1 MTFGALNPVHGIKNM
16 KKWNQGVRF
25 GQCCPPKNAFFG
37 TLLAA
42 QGPDLKALKIK
53 RKLGNLNPKT
63 YPRNQKPKIQT
74 TNFTKNIKFRTTN
87 PKT

>member
-37 TLLAA
+37 ILLAA
-42 QGPDLKALKIK
+42 QGPDLKAVKIESK
-53 RKLGNLNPKT
+53 FGNLNPKT

-74 TNFTKNIKFRTTN
+74 TSFMKKLKSRATN